1 MHNNQG
7 NHKNGILPK
16 KKQTLMK
23 GKFHGI
29 FLALGQ
35 SIHHNG
41 QIPIFEVPY
50 KYIKN
55 SLQAS

>member
-7 NHKNGILPK
+7 NHKNGNLPVK
-16 KKQTLMK
+16 NPHD
-23 GKFHGI
+23 GEIPWNFSCPR
-29 FLALGQ
+29 A
-35 SIHHNG
+35 IHYNG

-55 SLQAS
+55 FLQAS

>member
-7 NHKNGILPK
+7 NHKNGNLPK
-16 KKQTLMK
+16 KNPLMK

-35 SIHHNG
+35 SIHRNG
-41 QIPIFEVPY
+41 QIPIFEMPY

-55 SLQAS
+55 SLRGC

>member
-1 MHNNQG
+1 MEFF
-7 NHKNGILPK
+7 LK

-55 SLQAS
+55 SPQAS